1 MIIIMLT
8 IPFLLGLAVMAAL
21 LRRKAKFFGF
31 SEKLALA
38 FAVGWAVHTIVMF
51 LISLIGLPLVF
62 INIISADL
70 ILAAALLIFFFQ
82 QIDWRSWQP
91 PSFGLPS
98 FFSLFL
104 IAVIGIKFLS
114 VVWASFIRPVLD
126 PDIIRCYALGAKM
139 IFLHK
144 TILLNGPWGDKPLMP
159 FLSQAWSAIGLN
171 AWNDTLLTLPN
182 PLLFL
187 SFLVIFYSVLARYF
201 KKWYALLATALLATI
216 PFLVYQAGT
225 AYTDFTQACYYSLA
239 TFYLFLF
246 MKEFKDN
253 KEASAGYL
261 LAGSLLLGLAIWAK
275 KSGLYYAAID
285 TAALIVFLTASRK
298 AIEPSDWRS
307 FLGAA
312 AILIAV
318 AAPWL
323 LFNQFSTFRG
333 YYVEITSLA
342 PVLPQYLV
350 PQSLPVI
357 DSLSRNAFGEDN
369 WHFLGLLLLAAVA
382 LYPKRVLAGQRGFL
396 LLIIILQLICLFVLF
411 RFTNLYRF
419 IPNETLLNRLT
430 FHFIPVI
437 LYFCAE
443 VIGEGEPAP
452 LLTPPEKEG

>member
-1 MIIIMLT
+1 MIIITLT
-8 IPFLLGLAVMAAL
+8 IPFVLGLAVIAAL
-21 LRRKAKFFGF
+21 LRQKARFFGF

-51 LISLIGLPLVF
+51 LISLTGLPLVF
-62 INIISADL
+62 ISIMSADL
-70 ILAAALLIFFFQ
+70 VFSAALLVFFFKK
-82 QIDWRSWQP
+82 IAWRSWQP
-91 PSFGLPS
+91 PGFRLPS
-98 FFSLFL
+98 LFSLFL

-114 VVWASFIRPVLD
+114 VVWAAFIRPVLD
-126 PDIIRCYALGAKM
+126 PDIIGCYALGAKM

-144 TILLNGPWGDKPLMP
+144 TILLNGPWADKPLMP
-159 FLSQAWSAIGLN
+159 FLSQAWPALGLN
-171 AWNDTLLTLPN
+171 SWNDTLLTLPN

-201 KKWYALLATALLATI
+201 KQWYALLATALLATI

-246 MKEFKDN
+246 MKEFKRD

-261 LAGSLLLGLAIWAK
+261 LVGSLLLGLAIWAK

-285 TAALIVFLTASRK
+285 AAALIAFLAAARK
-298 AIEPSDWRS
+298 AIEPNDWRT
-307 FLGAA
+307 FLGSA

-318 AAPWL
+318 TAPWL

-342 PVLPQYLV
+342 PVLPKYLV
-350 PQSLPVI
+350 PQSLPII
-357 DSLSRNAFGEDN
+357 DALYRNAFWEDN
-369 WHFLGLLLLAAVA
+369 WHFLGLLLLAAAA

-396 LLIIILQLICLFVLF
+396 LLIIILQLVCLFVLF
-411 RFTNLYRF
+411 RFTNLYQF
-419 IPNETLLNRLT
+419 ISNETLLNRLT

-443 VIGEGEPAP
+443 VIGAGERAP
-452 LLTPPEKEG
+452 LLNPPAKEG